1 MCSFE
6 NFLAI
11 FREHPIPSL
20 GLPLN
25 SKRKSFCFISFLFI
39 FVCFFDIPTF
49 PPIGILHS
57 IYILRMNLKQAL
69 SGAISRTLRF
79 IGIIAVIYVSMVFY
93 LALTERRNAYPR
105 AISHNEARAAIQET
119 ARTAECTLED
129 GATLN
134 GWIVGNNDAPALLY
148 YPGAD
153 EDAAQFLAEI
163 GTTDELRLIT
173 FNYRGS
179 ADNKGTP
186 SQETFEPDAKAIA
199 ECASQLA
206 GGRVQF
212 LAGRGTGAILAAEQ
226 LGSGQALILI
236 DPVES
241 IADALSRKYRF
252 LYPKFLVRSTVKMP
266 INKLSEMSKQV
277 SILFDRKNERDG
289 AHTVFLKIPN
299 SKAVERH
306 GDSLKDILSK
316 SIQKN

>member
-1 MCSFE
+1 M
-6 NFLAI
+6 NF
-11 FREHPIPSL
+11 
-20 GLPLN
+20 
-25 SKRKSFCFISFLFI
+25 
-39 FVCFFDIPTF
+39 
-49 PPIGILHS
+49 
-57 IYILRMNLKQAL
+57 KQVL

-119 ARTAECTLED
+119 ARTAECTQED

-134 GWIVGNNDAPALLY
+134 GWIVGNNEAPALLY

-153 EDAAQFLAEI
+153 EDAAQFLAEM
-163 GTTDELRLIT
+163 GTTDELRLIA

-206 GGRVQF
+206 GGHVQF

-226 LGSGQALILI
+226 LGNNQSLILI

-241 IADALSRKYRF
+241 IADALARKYRF
-252 LYPKFLVRSTVKMP
+252 LYPKFLVRSTLRMP
-266 INKLSEMSKQV
+266 EKELSKRQNQV
-277 SILFDRKNERDG
+277 SILFDRKSERDA
-289 AHTVFLKIPN
+289 AHIVFGKIPN
-299 SKAVERH
+299 SKATERL
-306 GDSLKDILSK
+306 GETFKDIILK
-316 SIQKN
+316 NIQKN